1 MALSRK
7 RKRNARAGTV
17 FPVFVAVAAVSA
29 VVALVY
35 FSVSQQPAVYDEDT
49 LCLVGEPPSAVL
61 AIVID
66 GTDGIP
72 SVIARKAV
80 SGIKEAVNMA
90 APNTLVN
97 LYTISASAGESMS
110 PAVSLC
116 KPRDGSD
123 ADELTE
129 CPGCMETRFEAR
141 FERPLRDIL
150 DSLMGAE
157 PANQSP
163 ILESIKGAV
172 VDSFVGA
179 NQGTGKKLLIVSDLL
194 QHSSFYSFYGGVP
207 SLEDFETAL
216 VSEGIGS
223 MDLLGAEVHFLVVPR
238 QRSADSFKEVAW
250 FWRQFLTNQNAGLGS
265 TWEPL

>member
-7 RKRNARAGTV
+7 KKRSARAAGV
-17 FPVFVAVAAVSA
+17 FPVFVAMAAVSA

-35 FSVSQQPAVYDEDT
+35 LSVSQRPPVYDEDT
-49 LCLVGEPPSAVL
+49 LCLVSEPPSSVL

-66 GTDGIP
+66 GTDVIP
-72 SVIARKAV
+72 AVIAQKAI
-80 SGIKEAVNMA
+80 SGIKEAVNRA

-141 FERPLRDIL
+141 FERPVAGIL
-150 DSLMGAE
+150 DSLMNAE

-172 VDSFVGA
+172 VDSFVGVDS
-179 NQGTGKKLLIVSDLL
+179 GIRKELLIVSDLL
-194 QHSSFYSFYGGVP
+194 QNSSFYSFYGGVP
-207 SLEDFETAL
+207 SVEDFETAL

-223 MDLLGAEVHFLVVPR
+223 MDLLEAEVHFLVVPR

-250 FWRQFLTNQNAGLGS
+250 FWRQFLTNQNAGPGS